1 MLQTGASITAQENFR
16 MSEAS
21 EALKIKEAALSVHR
35 YILSNFLYDMAL
47 GEKAEFM
54 ETAVYKAFFKEF
66 VRANL
71 EYEEARNE
79 KVLHR

>member
-1 MLQTGASITAQENFR
+1 
-16 MSEAS
+16 MSDGNET
-21 EALKIKEAALSVHR
+21 LRIKEAALNVHR

-71 EYEEARNE
+71 EYGEARNE

>member
-1 MLQTGASITAQENFR
+1 MVRESFR
-16 MSEAS
+16 MNET
-21 EALKIKEAALSVHR
+21 EEDLRTKEATLNVYR
-35 YILSNFLYDMAL
+35 YVLSNFLYDMAL

-71 EYEEARNE
+71 EYGEAKRE
-79 KVLHR
+79 KDLHR

>member
-1 MLQTGASITAQENFR
+1 MVRESFR
-16 MSEAS
+16 MSDGNET
-21 EALKIKEAALSVHR
+21 LRIKEAALSVHR

-54 ETAVYKAFFKEF
+54 EMAVYKAFFKEF

-71 EYEEARNE
+71 EYGEARNE

>member
-1 MLQTGASITAQENFR
+1 MAQGSFH

-21 EALKIKEAALSVHR
+21 EALKIKEAALNVHR

-71 EYEEARNE
+71 EYGEARNE

>member
-1 MLQTGASITAQENFR
+1 MAQGSFR
-16 MSEAS
+16 MSDGNET
-21 EALKIKEAALSVHR
+21 LRIKEAALSVHR

-47 GEKAEFM
+47 GEKTEFM